1 MELVKTTLA
10 QKLFEQYSDILEVVA
25 LCDSQARLVELAGTF
40 DENRLKV
47 IMGYHLE
54 IIDALKWEL
63 GNNWL
68 NSPQGQLLLLRWET
82 KYLFLIA
89 YPSCRQKQLK
99 EVVDSLVS
107 KNQFLGRPSL
117 SPSDCAFVQKCERQS
132 IQYVGPLAFLLIKQ
146 AKKNYDFDRCE
157 KFNRIVFLE
166 HVTKLV
172 ESHTKSPSQAQ
183 SFFAEIISSDSIDSI
198 DSIYLM

>member
-1 MELVKTTLA
+1 MELVQTTIA
-10 QKLFEQYSDILEVVA
+10 QKLFEQYSDLLEVVA

-47 IMGYHLE
+47 IMGYHLA
-54 IIDALKWEL
+54 IIDTLEWEL

-82 KYLFLIA
+82 NYLFLIA

-117 SPSDCAFVQKCERQS
+117 SPNDCAFVQKCERQS
-132 IQYVGPLAFLLIKQ
+132 IKYVGPLASILIKQ
-146 AKKNYDFDRCE
+146 AKKNYEFD
-157 KFNRIVFLE
+157 KYKNFNCIVFLE

-172 ESHTKSPSQAQ
+172 EFYTKSPSQAQ
-183 SFFAEIISSDSIDSI
+183 SFFAEIIPSDSTNST
-198 DSIYLM
+198 YLM